1 MRHIKG
7 GCHCGNISFVFLWP
21 PGGAEIPVRAC
32 SCSFCARHRGT
43 YTSHPEGRLDAQIE
57 DLSAVNRYRFGTRTA
72 EFFICT
78 NCGVVPFVTSTIEGA
93 LYAVVNV
100 NAFEPDDKITFDT
113 ATTNFDGEDVGDRLE
128 RRARTWI
135 PDVRIEAL

>member
-1 MRHIKG
+1 MRKIQG
-7 GCHCGNISFVFLWP
+7 ACHCGNISFVFLWP
-21 PGGAEIPVRAC
+21 AEGDEIPVRAC
-32 SCSFCARHRGT
+32 SCSFCTRHGAV
-43 YTSHPEGRLDAQIE
+43 YTSHPEGRLDAEIK

-78 NCGVVPFVTSTIEGA
+78 KCGVVPFVTSIVEGA

-100 NAFEPDDKITFDT
+100 NAFEPDDTIIFES
-113 ATTNFDGEDVGDRLE
+113 ATTDFDGENIGDRLE

-135 PDVRIEAL
+135 PDVRIEAV